1 MAEADHSIHQ
11 FDHHPKRET
20 TVCRMGQ
27 GETTQAQRAMM
38 TRAIST
44 LALQGA
50 RAAVKDNLKK
60 QKIRLADVDARDIMR
75 LAKDY
80 LEQHPQELIARAQE
94 IVSLWFRQGRF
105 GPRGGFR
112 SR

>member
-1 MAEADHSIHQ
+1 MTTAKILA
-11 FDHHPKRET
+11 FDDHPKRHT
-20 TVCRMGQ
+20 TVCRMSQ

-38 TRAIST
+38 TRAIFT
-44 LALQGA
+44 LAMQGA
-50 RAAVKDNLKK
+50 RAKAKESFKK
-60 QKIRLADVDARDIMR
+60 EKIRLADVDAKDIT
-75 LAKDY
+75 AKAKEY
-80 LEQHPQELIARAQE
+80 FEQHPEELIARAQE